1 MSSIKEVIIQRFQA
15 NSLVGKQD
23 VLSVE
28 EPLEIV
34 LKYKVNNDIISKP
47 ISITMRTPNNDRE
60 LAIGFLFTESILTDK
75 NQIEK
80 INTSIENRVIVTLKD
95 NIEIDVDKLKRN
107 FYTTSSC
114 GVCGKASLDAVKTIY
129 STKNTKENEQS
140 SVDINVIL
148 SLKNKI
154 NEHQSNFSQTGGIHA
169 SALFDSDGTMLSLFE
184 DVGRHN
190 ALDKLIGHYF
200 LSDNFDLSNKIL
212 LLSGRASFELIQ
224 KAAMAHLKIVCAIG
238 APSSLAVDLAQE
250 FGITLIGFL
259 KQDSFNIYTHPN
271 RIKL

>member
-15 NSLVGKQD
+15 NSLVEKRD

-34 LKYKVNNDIISKP
+34 LKYKVNDDIISKP

-80 INTSIENRVIVTLKD
+80 INTSIDNRVIVTLKD

-169 SALFDSDGTMLSLFE
+169 SALFDSVGTMLSLFE

-200 LSDNFDLSNKIL
+200 LSDNFDLSKKIL